1 MSGCVTLICPEAK
14 YLEKSSKGNE
24 IMPENDDRP
33 DKMLRSLIVADGRR
47 QLHPDHAKWLRR
59 AKGDPKIYQDLVREF
74 SV

>member
-1 MSGCVTLICPEAK
+1 
-14 YLEKSSKGNE
+14 
-24 IMPENDDRP
+24 MPEIDDRP